1 VSVQVLVVDDI
12 RKFGQEVAR
21 LIILKAGLSTVFTAS
36 PDEACALVEREP
48 VAVVVLDEKMP
59 KLSGTELFVRL
70 RSTRPNLRAIMLT
83 AEANGDEVGQAM
95 SLGYQDYVSKS
106 RIADLPE
113 HVAMQYLEFVVE
125 QAEAEAGQGE
135 LIWPRNVLARWLRGV
150 EVRRVSTMNLGVQEV
165 TEADWRTV
173 VELNAGEERKFT
185 YGLSETTTVEI
196 EQESQIALKNA
207 LKVKTTTLFGIL
219 ETAAESTSTVKRRH
233 ATTSATGSTRTT
245 ERMLSLPNQVDPG
258 SPKFVRVR
266 HFQEAVVRHK
276 TLVTLAISCRRCGIR
291 STIPTVV
298 LTTAGQVATRHRD
311 YLSDGSQRT
320 VETGIVDL
328 QSRGNI

>member
-1 VSVQVLVVDDI
+1 MSVQVLVVDDI
-12 RKFGQEVAR
+12 RKFGQEAAR
-21 LIILKAGLSTVFTAS
+21 LITLKAGLSTVFTAS

-59 KLSGTELFVRL
+59 QLSGTELFLRL

-83 AEANGDEVGQAM
+83 AEANGDEVGRAM

-113 HVAMQYLEFVVE
+113 HVAMQYLQFVVE
-125 QAEAEAGQGE
+125 QAEAEAGRGE
-135 LIWPRNVLARWLRGV
+135 LIWPRNTLVRLLRGV
-150 EVRRVSTMNLGVQEV
+150 EVRRLSTMDLGVQEV

-173 VELNAGEERKFT
+173 VELNAGEERKLT
-185 YGLSETTTVEI
+185 YGLSETTTVQI
-196 EQESQIALKNA
+196 EHESQIALKHA
-207 LKVKTTTLFGIL
+207 LKVKTTTLLGIL
-219 ETAAESTSTVKRRH
+219 ETAAESTSTVKRRN
-233 ATTSATGSTRTT
+233 TTTTASGTTRTT
-245 ERMLSLPNQVDPG
+245 ERMLSLPNQADPG
-258 SPKFVRVR
+258 SPEFVRVR
-266 HFQEAVVRHK
+266 HLQEAAIRHR

-298 LTTAGQVATRHRD
+298 LTTTGQVATRHRD
-311 YLSDGSQRT
+311 YLGDGSKRI

-328 QSRGNI
+328 RSRGEI